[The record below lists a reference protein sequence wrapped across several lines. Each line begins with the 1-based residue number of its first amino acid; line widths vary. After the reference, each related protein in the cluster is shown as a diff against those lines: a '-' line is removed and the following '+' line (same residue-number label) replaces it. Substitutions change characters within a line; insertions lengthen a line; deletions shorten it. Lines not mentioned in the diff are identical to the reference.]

1 MFSNMIIDTL
11 ATQVLPS
18 SFLSRPV
25 PQIQARKRVLP

>member
-1 MFSNMIIDTL
+1 MIIDTL

-25 PQIQARKRVLP
+25 PVPQIQARKRVLP